1 MISLM
6 LNEFKK
12 IFSKKSTYII
22 FVILIIIILFF
33 SILDKYTEE
42 FFNSFYYQE
51 FQGTEQEIERRIK
64 KIEDAEFKGLQNT
77 PEEWIQLNLELDRL
91 RLSNRIDEK
100 ENEEWKKDY
109 LVSDMV
115 AIDTKTTMLE
125 IELEAKKNN
134 DKTLLKSKEYLN
146 LKDKYKEETDKFIEM
161 TEKEFT
167 DEIINKI
174 NERIEGYNKEI
185 KDLKKQEKEFE
196 GINNGNLILQTE
208 KLIEEEKFN
217 LEIAEM
223 RKEKKIPYGY
233 NNYMS
238 NALRDYQFSKPELE
252 RVGELKED
260 TPENNK
266 REYYYILTTFK
277 EAEYILRTEQDIK
290 NMQSGNYAVRTF
302 LSTSLLSY
310 IVFVIVISGTIVSEE
325 YSKGTIKNLLVKPYR
340 RSTILLSKLIVVLIM
355 VLLLF
360 LILFAAKVL
369 ISGIMFDFKTMDE
382 PVVQFNVKT
391 MQIEK
396 YNLFY
401 YVFREFVC
409 ILPYILV
416 FVLFTFAISTITTS
430 SAAAITLGMVSFIAT
445 DIVNSILLSVTT
457 KSWIKY
463 IPTIY
468 WDLRHF
474 IEPEYTA
481 YTIDFNLSIIVIILT
496 YLVFIIPAFIVF
508 KRKDI
513 KNI

>member
-1 MISLM
+1 
-6 LNEFKK
+6 
-12 IFSKKSTYII
+12 
-22 FVILIIIILFF
+22 
-33 SILDKYTEE
+33 
-42 FFNSFYYQE
+42 
-51 FQGTEQEIERRIK
+51 
-64 KIEDAEFKGLQNT
+64 
-77 PEEWIQLNLELDRL
+77 
-91 RLSNRIDEK
+91 
-100 ENEEWKKDY
+100 
-109 LVSDMV
+109 MV

-325 YSKGTIKNLLVKPYR
+325 YSKGTIK
-340 RSTILLSKLIVVLIM
+340 
-355 VLLLF
+355 
-360 LILFAAKVL
+360 
-369 ISGIMFDFKTMDE
+369 
-382 PVVQFNVKT
+382 
-391 MQIEK
+391 
-396 YNLFY
+396 
-401 YVFREFVC
+401 
-409 ILPYILV
+409 
-416 FVLFTFAISTITTS
+416 
-430 SAAAITLGMVSFIAT
+430 
-445 DIVNSILLSVTT
+445 
-457 KSWIKY
+457 
-463 IPTIY
+463 IY
-468 WDLRHF
+468 L
-474 IEPEYTA
+474 
-481 YTIDFNLSIIVIILT
+481 
-496 YLVFIIPAFIVF
+496 
-508 KRKDI
+508 
-513 KNI
+513 

>member
-1 MISLM
+1 
-6 LNEFKK
+6 
-12 IFSKKSTYII
+12 
-22 FVILIIIILFF
+22 
-33 SILDKYTEE
+33 
-42 FFNSFYYQE
+42 
-51 FQGTEQEIERRIK
+51 
-64 KIEDAEFKGLQNT
+64 
-77 PEEWIQLNLELDRL
+77 
-91 RLSNRIDEK
+91 
-100 ENEEWKKDY
+100 
-109 LVSDMV
+109 
-115 AIDTKTTMLE
+115 
-125 IELEAKKNN
+125 
-134 DKTLLKSKEYLN
+134 
-146 LKDKYKEETDKFIEM
+146 
-161 TEKEFT
+161 
-167 DEIINKI
+167 
-174 NERIEGYNKEI
+174 
-185 KDLKKQEKEFE
+185 
-196 GINNGNLILQTE
+196 
-208 KLIEEEKFN
+208 
-217 LEIAEM
+217 
-223 RKEKKIPYGY
+223 
-233 NNYMS
+233 
-238 NALRDYQFSKPELE
+238 
-252 RVGELKED
+252 
-260 TPENNK
+260 
-266 REYYYILTTFK
+266 
-277 EAEYILRTEQDIK
+277 
-290 NMQSGNYAVRTF
+290 
-302 LSTSLLSY
+302 
-310 IVFVIVISGTIVSEE
+310 
-325 YSKGTIKNLLVKPYR
+325 
-340 RSTILLSKLIVVLIM
+340 M